1 MPEILSRVKEQLAI
15 IKNRPIPC
23 QDIVTETELAEKL
36 KNSILDNKPLRI
48 KLGIDASG
56 PEIHLGFAVVLHK
69 LRQFQEIGHI
79 AVLIVG
85 DFTGRIGDPS
95 GRSKTRPQLTKE
107 EIKRNMAHYQNQIFK
122 ILIPEKTEFRYNSE
136 WNDALRAEEIINLTS
151 KYTLARI
158 LERQDFTKRL
168 KEGITVYLHEIL
180 YPLFQGYD
188 SIAIKADVELGGAD
202 QYWNLLVGREL
213 MREYNLPPQVIMTVP
228 LLEGLDGK
236 LKMSKS
242 YNNYVGIMEPP
253 FEMYGKIMSIPD
265 TMIIRYFS
273 LATKRSPEEIK
284 KIKER
289 LKSGENPRELKSLLA
304 KDIVTLYHSAEAAE
318 KAAREFDQV
327 FKHKELPEVIPTFQS
342 SEEKISLVELLY
354 LTKLLPS
361 KSEARRK
368 ITEGGV
374 YVNGERIA
382 DINYILSLERE
393 KTIKVG
399 KRKFLKVLPP
409 S

>member
-1 MPEILSRVKEQLAI
+1 MAEILNRVQEQLTI
-15 IKNRPIPC
+15 IKNRPVLC
-23 QDIVTETELAEKL
+23 QDLVTETELVDKL
-36 KNSILDNKPLRI
+36 KNSILSNKPLRI

-56 PEIHLGFAVVLHK
+56 PEIHLGFAVVLRK
-69 LRQFQEIGHI
+69 LRQFQELGHT

-95 GRSKTRPQLTKE
+95 GRSKTRPQITKE
-107 EIKRNMAHYQNQIFK
+107 EIKRNMAHYQKQIFK

-158 LERQDFTKRL
+158 LERQDFAKRL
-168 KEGITVYLHEIL
+168 KEGIPVYLHEIL

-188 SIAIKADVELGGAD
+188 SIAIKSDVELGGAD

-213 MREYNLPPQVIMTVP
+213 MKEYNLPPQVIMTVP

-242 YNNYVGIMEPP
+242 YNNYVGITEPP
-253 FEMYGKIMSIPD
+253 SEMYGKIMSIPD
-265 TMIIRYFS
+265 TMIIRYFT
-273 LATKRSPEEIK
+273 LTTNRSPEEIK

-289 LKSGENPRELKSLLA
+289 LKSGENPKELKSLLA

-318 KAAREFDQV
+318 KAAREFDLV
-327 FKHKELPEVIPTFQS
+327 FKYKELPEVIPNFQS
-342 SEEKISLVELLY
+342 PQEKIPLVELIS

-368 ITEGGV
+368 IAEGGV
-374 YVNGERIA
+374 YVDGEKIT
-382 DINYILSLERE
+382 DINYILSLEKERI
-393 KTIKVG
+393 IKIG
-399 KRKFLKVLPP
+399 KRKFLKILPP